1 MTGLANTLRQ
11 LSLNRNRWN
20 RLTPGAAT
28 RTQARYFPDL
38 QLTEVMDFGSNP
50 GALRMWTYTPQT
62 VETSPALVVVLHGC
76 AQSAAGYVDGAGWAS
91 LADEHG
97 FVIVAPEQQHANN
110 QKGCFTWFQPSDTER
125 GRGEALSIRQMIE
138 RAARDWNVD
147 RSRIFVTGLSA
158 GGAMASVMLATYP
171 EIFAAGGIIAGLPYG
186 TASNVQEAFESM
198 FQVRS
203 RSSREWGDLV
213 RGASAHAGPWPRI
226 SVWHGS
232 ADRTVQPRNAEESI
246 KQWTDLHALPAL
258 PSAEESINGAK
269 RRIWREGG
277 ADVIEQ
283 YIIPDMAHGTPLNG
297 RARRPRSGKARPFFL
312 DVGIDSSFCI
322 ARFWGITKGCSKDL
336 PNARRLLG
344 EAPEL
349 DTGAERDT
357 RMPLQGRASDA
368 SWNELARTKNIEA
381 LIEKA
386 LRSAGVHRH

>member
-1 MTGLANTLRQ
+1 MTGLASTLRQ
-11 LSLNRNRWN
+11 LSLNRDRWN
-20 RLTPGAAT
+20 RLTPGAAPHT
-28 RTQARYFPDL
+28 ESRNRPDL
-38 QLTEVMDFGSNP
+38 QLAQVTGFGSNP
-50 GALRMWTYTPQT
+50 GALRMLTYAPKT
-62 VETSPALVVVLHGC
+62 VETSPGLVVVLHGC
-76 AQSAAGYVDGAGWAS
+76 TQSAAGYVDGAGWAS

-97 FVIVAPEQQHANN
+97 FAIVAPEQQEANN
-110 QKGCFTWFQPSDTER
+110 QKGCFTWFQPNDTER
-125 GRGEALSIRQMIE
+125 GRGEALSIHQMIE

-171 EIFAAGGIIAGLPYG
+171 EIFAGGAIIAGLPYG

-213 RGASAHAGPWPRI
+213 RGASAHPGPWPRV

-232 ADRTVQPRNAEESI
+232 ADRTVQPGNAEESI

-269 RRIWREGG
+269 RRVWREAG

-283 YIIPDMAHGTPLNG
+283 YIIPNMAHGTPLNG
-297 RARRPRSGKARPFFL
+297 GARRPRRGKAGPFFY
-312 DVGIDSSFCI
+312 DVGIDSSFHI
-322 ARFWGITKGCSKDL
+322 AQFWGITKGL
-336 PNARRLLG
+336 PNTRRFPG
-344 EAPEL
+344 DAPEL
-349 DTGAERDT
+349 DAGAEHDRS
-357 RMPLQGRASDA
+357 MPLQARASDA
-368 SWNELARTKNIEA
+368 SWNELARTRNIEA
-381 LIEKA
+381 LIDKA